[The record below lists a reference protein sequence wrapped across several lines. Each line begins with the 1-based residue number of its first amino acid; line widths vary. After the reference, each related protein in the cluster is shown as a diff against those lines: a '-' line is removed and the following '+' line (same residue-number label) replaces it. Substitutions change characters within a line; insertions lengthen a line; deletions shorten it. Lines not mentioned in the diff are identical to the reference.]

1 MVFCSLMESFIIT
14 ISVIYILKFSKINDY
29 YGTVNSGGE

>member
-1 MVFCSLMESFIIT
+1 MYKIIGEQG
-14 ISVIYILKFSKINDY
+14 IVILSILYNTYKTLNDY